1 LSYVFEVVRMQMD
14 YDDPDT
20 RNRKYR
26 KMTVSSLTPEDLS
39 AARQRILPQLVMT
52 PVMRSDALDRQLGC
66 HLHFKCEQ
74 LQITG
79 SFKFRG
85 ASHAVSLLPDDA
97 PGVATHSSGNHGAA
111 LARAARARGLPAH
124 IVMPENAVRF
134 KIEAVKANGGEVHF
148 CAPNQAARE
157 AGLADWVERG
167 FVAVPPYDDDRI
179 IAGQGSC
186 ALEFIEQIPHLEFLI
201 APVGGGG
208 LLAGTALAAA
218 GMAPAIKVV
227 GAEPAN
233 ADDTAR
239 SLARG
244 LRVDDHHP
252 ETIAD
257 GLRALVGLRNL
268 DLIQRHVAEV
278 VTVSESRIVD
288 AMTLIWTH
296 LKQVVEPSG
305 AVSLAALI
313 QAIETRP
320 EAWAGRHVGL
330 ILSGG
335 NLDIEP
341 IMERWRR

>member
-1 LSYVFEVVRMQMD
+1 
-14 YDDPDT
+14 
-20 RNRKYR
+20 
-26 KMTVSSLTPEDLS
+26 MTVSSLTPEDLT
-39 AARQRILPQLVMT
+39 AARQRIEKQLILT
-52 PVMRSDALDRQLGC
+52 PVMRSDALDRRFGC
-66 HLHFKCEQ
+66 TLHFKCEQ
-74 LQITG
+74 LQVTG

-134 KIEAVKANGGEVHF
+134 KVEAVRANGGEVHF

-157 AGLADWVERG
+157 AGLANWVERG

-186 ALEFIEQIPHLEFLI
+186 ALEFMEQAPDLEFLI
-201 APVGGGG
+201 APIGGGG

-218 GMAPAIKVV
+218 GMNPAIRVV
-227 GAEPAN
+227 GAEPARAN
-233 ADDTAR
+233 DAAR
-239 SLARG
+239 SLALG
-244 LRVDDHHP
+244 HRVDDHHP
-252 ETIAD
+252 DTIAD
-257 GLRALVGLRNL
+257 GLRALIGLRNL
-268 DLIQRHVAEV
+268 DLVQRHVAEII
-278 VTVSESRIVD
+278 TVSESRIVD

-305 AVSLAALI
+305 AVPLAALME
-313 QAIETRP
+313 AIEARP
-320 EAWAGRHVGL
+320 EAWAGRQVGL

-335 NLDIEP
+335 NMDIEP